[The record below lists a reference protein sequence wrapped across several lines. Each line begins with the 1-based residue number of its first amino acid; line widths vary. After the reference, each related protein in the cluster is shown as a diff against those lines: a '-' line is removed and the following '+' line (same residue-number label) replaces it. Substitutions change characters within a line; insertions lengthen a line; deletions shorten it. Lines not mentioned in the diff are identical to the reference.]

1 MNILH
6 NEQRLKEG
14 CIKKRRKRIQR
25 ALEGEDIQNK
35 KKKEW
40 VKQEKM
46 EEAVMGIT
54 VRESDG
60 SANHHFALPNVEPL
74 WQQNMFYSVIYY
86 IQVHTR

>member
-1 MNILH
+1 MH
-6 NEQRLKEG
+6 KEEEKNNSKG
-14 CIKKRRKRIQR
+14 FRVRK
-25 ALEGEDIQNK
+25 DIQN

-46 EEAVMGIT
+46 EEVVMGIT
-54 VRESDG
+54 VRKSDG

>member
-35 KKKEW
+35 KKR
-40 VKQEKM
+40 
-46 EEAVMGIT
+46 MGKT
-54 VRESDG
+54 GKDG
-60 SANHHFALPNVEPL
+60 GSGDGNYSARV
-74 WQQNMFYSVIYY
+74 
-86 IQVHTR
+86 